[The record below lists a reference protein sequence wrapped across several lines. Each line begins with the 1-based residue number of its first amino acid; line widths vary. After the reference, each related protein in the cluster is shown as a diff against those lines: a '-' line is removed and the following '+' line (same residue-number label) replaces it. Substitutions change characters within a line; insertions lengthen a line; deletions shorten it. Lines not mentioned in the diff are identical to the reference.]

1 MAGKTPEETDR
12 LINEAISTG
21 NAEAAAQL
29 YEPDG
34 VLVLP
39 GQPEARGREAI
50 RQAFIAFL
58 RTKPTLTGT
67 IRHMVVAG
75 DLAHVISEWRL
86 EGTSP
91 DGEAFV
97 ETGLATDVMRRQP
110 DGTWLYVIDL
120 PDGVPTAGP

>member
-1 MAGKTPEETDR
+1 MAGTIPEETDR

-39 GQPEARGREAI
+39 GQPGARGREAI
-50 RQAFIAFL
+50 RLAFIEFL

-67 IRHMVVAG
+67 IRHMVIAD

-86 EGTSP
+86 EGTGP

-110 DGTWLYVIDL
+110 DRTWLYVIDL
-120 PDGVPTAGP
+120 PDGVGTAGP

>member
-1 MAGKTPEETDR
+1 MAGRTPEETDR

-50 RQAFIAFL
+50 QQTFIEFL

-67 IRHMVVAG
+67 IRYMVVAG

-86 EGTSP
+86 EGINP

-97 ETGLATDVMRRQP
+97 ETGLGTDVMRRQA
-110 DGTWLYVIDL
+110 DGTWHYVNDL
-120 PDGVPTAGP
+120 PDGVRTAEP

>member
-34 VLVLP
+34 VLALP

-50 RQAFIAFL
+50 RQAL
-58 RTKPTLTGT
+58 
-67 IRHMVVAG
+67 
-75 DLAHVISEWRL
+75 S
-86 EGTSP
+86 SS
-91 DGEAFV
+91 
-97 ETGLATDVMRRQP
+97 
-110 DGTWLYVIDL
+110 
-120 PDGVPTAGP
+120 

>member
-1 MAGKTPEETDR
+1 MAGNTPEETDR

-21 NAEAAAQL
+21 DAEGAAQL
-29 YEPDG
+29 YEPAG

-50 RQAFIAFL
+50 RQAFIEFL

-67 IRHMVVAG
+67 IRHMIVAG
-75 DLAHVISEWRL
+75 DLAHVISEWHS
-86 EGTSP
+86 EGTGP
-91 DGEAFV
+91 DGEAVV

-120 PDGVPTAGP
+120 PDGVRTAKL